1 MQMTAQTTRKD
12 CTLAWALP
20 LCHIN
25 AAIKSESRRLVSM
38 HTYRIAVEDLA
49 VIGRGAKL
57 EEHVDQHQ
65 QQTGRIGGGEGAI
78 CVRMRA

>member
-1 MQMTAQTTRKD
+1 
-12 CTLAWALP
+12 
-20 LCHIN
+20 
-25 AAIKSESRRLVSM
+25 M

-65 QQTGRIGGGEGAI
+65 QQTGGIGGGEGAV